1 MGYFGH
7 AWLCTPKVILSICR
21 KFLCLSASKKSI
33 LYPMLFCRYCKVMQT
48 YLGYFGHAWLY
59 ATTVIVSTCRRI
71 QFLSVFQ
78 KQNSPFTSSLT
89 YYILNNPACQIW
101 DWCWTTILKI
111 LVLMLDYF
119 QKKLM
124 TKLFKKYKKTYFVAI
139 LVVFCPNLGKNEFS

>member
-1 MGYFGH
+1 
-7 AWLCTPKVILSICR
+7 
-21 KFLCLSASKKSI
+21 
-33 LYPMLFCRYCKVMQT
+33 MLFCRYCKVMQT

-59 ATTVIVSTCRRI
+59 ATTMIVSTCRRI

-78 KQNSPFTSSLT
+78 KQNSPFTSPLT

-101 DWCWTTILKI
+101 DWCWTTILTI

-119 QKKLM
+119 QEKLM

-139 LVVFCPNLGKNEFS
+139 LVFFAQTWVKMNFPGKRSLSVFKHSNYLPSCQISEKKLMCHSWGK